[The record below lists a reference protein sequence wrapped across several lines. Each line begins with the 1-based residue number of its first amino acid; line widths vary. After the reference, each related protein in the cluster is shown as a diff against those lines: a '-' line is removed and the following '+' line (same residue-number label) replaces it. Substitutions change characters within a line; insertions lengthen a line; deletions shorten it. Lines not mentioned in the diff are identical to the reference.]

1 MALTPLKR
9 LFDFSLSLV
18 GLVLLAPLLLVV
30 AVSIKLAGG
39 GRVLFSQLRVG
50 QHGRCFSIYK
60 FRTMAEGEV
69 DGGRLFTIEGDPRIT
84 TLGRILRRSKIDELP
99 QLWNVLK
106 GEMSLVGPRPE
117 VPWYVE
123 LYDERQ
129 RQVLLYRPGITGL
142 ATLEFRNEERWL
154 AGVEDPEKA
163 YIEEVIPRKIEL
175 NLEYAQK
182 ATVWRDLIL
191 IARTFFSLFDRGG
204 S

>member
-1 MALTPLKR
+1 M
-9 LFDFSLSLV
+9 
-18 GLVLLAPLLLVV
+18 LLAPLLLAV
-30 AVSIKLAGG
+30 AVLIKVSDGG
-39 GRVLFSQLRVG
+39 KVLFSQLRVG
-50 QHGRCFSIYK
+50 QHGSRFSIYK

-84 TLGRILRRSKIDELP
+84 ALGRILRRSKIDELP

-129 RQVLLYRPGITGL
+129 REVLQYRPGITGL
-142 ATLEFRNEERWL
+142 ATLQFRNEERLL
-154 AGVEDPEKA
+154 AGVEDPEKV

-182 ATVWRDLIL
+182 ATLWRDLIL
-191 IARTFFSLFDRGG
+191 IVRTIFCLFDRGA

>member
-1 MALTPLKR
+1 M
-9 LFDFSLSLV
+9 
-18 GLVLLAPLLLVV
+18 
-30 AVSIKLAGG
+30 
-39 GRVLFSQLRVG
+39 FSQARVG
-50 QHGRCFSIYK
+50 QHGRRFSIYK
-60 FRTMAEGEV
+60 FRTMIEGEV

-84 TLGRILRRSKIDELP
+84 ALGRILRRSKIDELP

-129 RQVLLYRPGITGL
+129 KQVLLHRPGITGL

-154 AGVEDPEKA
+154 AGVENPEKV

-175 NLEYAQK
+175 NLEYAKK

-191 IARTFFSLFDRGG
+191 IGQTFFCLFDRGG
-204 S
+204 ADGV